1 MIDENSV
8 IKDAFYISKKMNL
21 MDQKGLP
28 IINNSNLSDYTKI
41 NGTVHTS
48 MVKSANVL
56 LENQFLKNLVSI

>member
-1 MIDENSV
+1 
-8 IKDAFYISKKMNL
+8 MNL

-41 NGTVHTS
+41 DGTVHTS